1 MQVFMQ
7 LYLEHL
13 GWIEFARFL
22 DMEACQFVLE
32 ILLANG
38 AHAICV
44 AGVAL

>member
-13 GWIEFARFL
+13 GWIEFARFW
-22 DMEACQFVLE
+22 DIPACELVLE
-32 ILLANG
+32 ILLDNG
-38 AHAICV
+38 ALAACV